1 MNLTQH
7 LQCANEATESGNP
20 VYGVKGESVLSLYIE
35 LFHAVPVDYM
45 CAVLEGVSQRL
56 LSTCLDSKNHTCHFY
71 LGGVSK
77 EVDRRLYRTKPPQE
91 FEELP
96 GQ

>member
-1 MNLTQH
+1 MKQ
-7 LQCANEATESGNP
+7 QKVAYP
-20 VYGVKGESVLSLYIE
+20 VYGVKGESVLSPYIE

-45 CAVLEGVSQRL
+45 RAVLEGVSQRL